1 MSSAPVRPLS
11 QRLKVLSVFYRS
23 QMGRG
28 ARIKCI
34 KCPPIELYERIK
46 GFAKLC
52 HKAVNHCHT
61 RLKFLR
67 RWPQEE
73 KRPQGCCHGEYNFIC
88 QVSINTL
95 DNEDKKKKMEK
106 TDRDWNHDTRHD
118 KLPQLLVTW
127 GLPPGMSLQLNT
139 SYTSAPL
146 IIRFSTSP
154 PELWCKKKKKKVLK
168 AAITLPESKTEVHW
182 TEQNLISGSPHPV
195 RDTMQASLQE
205 AMFSVIHRRRGD
217 TMSACW
223 RDHKCFRPVC
233 MCMKQFVSLYNQ
245 MTPHS
250 PQTWPLSIK
259 GGLWFIITWV
269 LFLKF

>member
-1 MSSAPVRPLS
+1 MGSITSSVKSASTPWT
-11 QRLKVLSVFYRS
+11 
-23 QMGRG
+23 M
-28 ARIKCI
+28 RI
-34 KCPPIELYERIK
+34 
-46 GFAKLC
+46 
-52 HKAVNHCHT
+52 
-61 RLKFLR
+61 
-67 RWPQEE
+67 
-73 KRPQGCCHGEYNFIC
+73 
-88 QVSINTL
+88 
-95 DNEDKKKKMEK
+95 KKKKWKRQIEIG
-106 TDRDWNHDTRHD
+106 TTTQDTTNYHSFS
-118 KLPQLLVTW
+118 LPGVYLQECHCNSILLTPLLHSSS
-127 GLPPGMSLQLNT
+127 GFPPLLLS
-139 SYTSAPL
+139 
-146 IIRFSTSP
+146 
-154 PELWCKKKKKKVLK
+154 CDVKKKKKKVLK
-168 AAITLPESKTEVHW
+168 TAITLPKSKTEVHW